1 MKKAIVLLICFVL
14 TFVLLFSF
22 CGCQKYNGDVSEVKI
37 RKVESKLYSQEDID
51 AAIAVIIDEFRS
63 WQGCKLTEIY
73 YAGDET
79 NQQENAYYIE
89 GGVYE
94 KAKEMIVLESSF
106 EVDESGGDGSL
117 EANST
122 YDNWEWLL
130 VREDGGT
137 WKHVDHGY

>member
-1 MKKAIVLLICFVL
+1 MKKAICLVLIFG
-14 TFVLLFSF
+14 LLFSF
-22 CGCQKYNGDVSEVKI
+22 FGCHKYKGDVSEVKT

-51 AAIAVIIDEFRS
+51 AAIAVIIEEFRS

-79 NQQENAYYIE
+79 NQQENAYYIK
-89 GGVYE
+89 GGVYPN
-94 KAKEMIVLESSF
+94 AQEMIVLESSF

-117 EANST
+117 NPNTT
-122 YDNWEWLL
+122 YNHWKWLL

-137 WKHVDHGY
+137 WEHVDHGYG